1 MLITTKRFKRSSNKE
16 LVYKLLKDK
25 TNIFFTYAEI
35 FVFLVAIGIKYRRRK
50 SLEDTKLE
58 PIAYTLFNDNAT
70 RFMDLVVLF
79 ETNDINSLDLS
90 TEENIKN
97 YIQIIEEYANG
108 GAEILLT
115 DLEIHPEAAYE
126 LLLSFI
132 EKKVKDQIPS
142 FIDDDL

>member
-35 FVFLVAIGIKYRRRK
+35 FVFLGAIGIKYRRRK

-90 TEENIKN
+90 TEESVKE
-97 YIQIIEEYANG
+97 YMQIIEEYANG

-115 DLEIHPEAAYE
+115 ELEIHPEAAYE
-126 LLLSFI
+126 ILLSFI
-132 EKKVKDQIPS
+132 EKEIREQFPS
-142 FIDDDL
+142 LIDDDL

>member
-25 TNIFFTYAEI
+25 TNTFFTYAEI

-58 PIAYTLFNDNAT
+58 AIAYTLFSEDAI

-79 ETNDINSLDLS
+79 DTNDINNLDLS
-90 TEENIKN
+90 TEENVKE
-97 YIQIIEEYANG
+97 YMKIIEEYANG
-108 GAEILLT
+108 GAEILLAE
-115 DLEIHPEAAYE
+115 LEVHPEASYE
-126 LLLSFI
+126 ILLSFI
-132 EKKVKDQIPS
+132 EKEISEQFPS

>member
-25 TNIFFTYAEI
+25 TNTFFTYAEI
-35 FVFLVAIGIKYRRRK
+35 FVFLVAIGIKYRKRK

-58 PIAYTLFNDNAT
+58 SIAYTLFSENAT
-70 RFMDLVVLF
+70 RFMDLVVLL

>member
-35 FVFLVAIGIKYRRRK
+35 FVFLVAIGVKYRK
-50 SLEDTKLE
+50 NKPLEDTKLE

-79 ETNDINSLDLS
+79 ETNDINRLDLS
-90 TEENIKN
+90 TEENVKN
-97 YIQIIEEYANG
+97 YMQIIEEYANG

-115 DLEIHPEAAYE
+115 ELEIHPEAAYE

-132 EKKVKDQIPS
+132 EKEIKEQIPS
-142 FIDDDL
+142 FLDDDL